1 MTAIPE
7 EDDEFLALE
16 ELAFDADE
24 ICMPLAHVNWNGE
37 AVCFNW
43 AEFGDA
49 EAEEAE
55 DVGLPCYFILP
66 AGEQMPEA
74 SVTIGV

>member
-37 AVCFNW
+37 AVCFNL
-43 AEFGDA
+43 AEFRDA
-49 EAEEAE
+49 EVEEAE
-55 DVGLPCYFILP
+55 VVGLPCHFIP
-66 AGEQMPEA
+66 SACEQMPEA
-74 SVTIGV
+74 IFNIVV

>member
-16 ELAFDADE
+16 ELEFDFDE
-24 ICMPLAHVNWNGE
+24 ICLPLAHVNWNGE
-37 AVCFNW
+37 AFCFGGP
-43 AEFGDA
+43 EFGDA

-55 DVGLPCYFILP
+55 EVGLPCYFILP

-74 SVTIGV
+74 FVNIVA